1 MTTLR
6 PTALVTGATAGIGAE
21 FCRQLAASGHDLVV
35 TARDPLRLK
44 AHSTELTEAY
54 GVDVEFIVADLTIPD
69 ECARVELR
77 LSDAKRPIT
86 VLVNNAGFG
95 LNQDF
100 DQSSV
105 DDEQR
110 LLDILVTAP
119 MRLSHAAI
127 RAMLARRGDPGGPAL
142 GDARGPALDDA
153 TRVIAAPGDRT
164 KAGTIINVSSIAA
177 FAPLGS
183 YSAAKSWLQSFSRW
197 ANAYYR
203 PAGITVTALAPGFV
217 RTEFHERMGVERAS
231 MAPRWLWLDVEPLV
245 RATLRAAAR
254 GRAVVVPTA
263 RYRVISWI
271 ARALPMVFVTL
282 VAKRER
288 WSR

>member
-1 MTTLR
+1 MTILR
-6 PTALVTGATAGIGAE
+6 PIALVTGATAGIGAE
-21 FCRQLAASGHDLVV
+21 FCRQLAASGHDLVLV
-35 TARDPLRLK
+35 ARDRLRL
-44 AHSTELTEAY
+44 EAFAAQLIDQY
-54 GVDVEFIVADLTIPD
+54 GVDVEVIVADLAHPD
-69 ECARVELR
+69 HCARIEVR
-77 LSDAKRPIT
+77 LAETTRPIA

-110 LLDILVTAP
+110 LLDVLVTAP

-127 RAMLARRGDPGGPAL
+127 RAMLARRGDP
-142 GDARGPALDDA
+142 RGPTLDDPPLA
-153 TRVIAAPGDRT
+153 VAPSADGR

-217 RTEFHERMGVERAS
+217 RTEFHERMGVERSS
-231 MAPRWLWLDVEPLV
+231 MAPRWLWLDVAPLV
-245 RATLRAAAR
+245 RATLLAAAR

-271 ARALPMVFVTL
+271 ARALPMTVVTI
-282 VAKRER
+282 VAKRDR